1 MISAQQAYDL
11 PEPTGPMMPRTKALD
26 RRNFHAIGLVEK
38 SKFSPVTGISLV
50 PASLVLLTDFL
61 CVDDLR
67 GFDVDT
73 DHAWF
78 IGILDGI

>member
-11 PEPTGPMMPRTKALD
+11 PLPTGPMMPRTKALE

-38 SKFSPVTGISLV
+38 SKFNPVMGISLV

-61 CVDDLR
+61 CINDFR
-67 GFDVDT
+67 RFDVNAND
-73 DHAWF
+73 ARF
-78 IGILDGI
+78 I